1 MCSPEGERVGLGKN
15 LKARGN
21 VEQWLGAVETAMILS
36 LQKQGKESY
45 VSYPREPRTEWVLN
59 QPAQIVIMVSQ
70 IYWCRGVVTA
80 LEAKD
85 PTTEMHSY
93 LEKNRA
99 DLKDM
104 TVVVRGQLSGLHR
117 KIIAALITIDVHA
130 RVIAEELYDAVHL
143 EHQRLQVA
151 DAAAVLLERR

>member
-1 MCSPEGERVGLGKN
+1 MGLGKN

-130 RVIAEELYDAVHL
+130 RDIVEELYDARR